1 MPHLLEFTCGHREPA
16 AWYPELQP
24 LPAVLPRVRV
34 DTDDVTL
41 LPETVVCAWCCNEDE
56 SRLELQ
62 KWLLRSPQL
71 APPAASVATTPSGS
85 EDTPQRRAYIARME
99 RRARLDAPA

>member
-1 MPHLLEFTCGHREPA
+1 MAQLLSFACGHREPA
-16 AWYPELQP
+16 DWYPELRP
-24 LPAVLPRVRV
+24 LPPALPSVAI
-34 DTDDVTL
+34 DADDVIL
-41 LPETVVCAWCCNEDE
+41 LPGTLICAWCCGEDE

-71 APPAASVATTPSGS
+71 TPPAADAAGIAAAT
-85 EDTPQRRAYIARME
+85 EDSSMRRAYAARMQ